1 MLRWLWM
8 TWTAS
13 TSTWAAQSLSLWR
26 EGWERPCSH
35 SRKRSKTFWQASS
48 RQSDHGFPSPARS
61 EFSMTLNRCD
71 TRFFFL
77 FRVKNHG
84 LSFATSGMSYLSSI
98 PFNDSNVPFLS
109 GKVANYNTLQP
120 VINGK
125 NQTGKVSAIPRAEAH
140 KDDSINTHRRRVRKT
155 GEITHIRFKISMD
168 C

>member
-61 EFSMTLNRCD
+61 EYSTTPSRCGP
-71 TRFFFL
+71 RFFFL

-84 LSFATSGMSYLSSI
+84 LSLATSGRSYLSSI
-98 PFNDSNVPFLS
+98 PFRLERSYQEKLLTT
-109 GKVANYNTLQP
+109 TLQP
-120 VINGK
+120 VIGK
-125 NQTGKVSAIPRAEAH
+125 IQTAKVSALPRAEAH
-140 KDDSINTHRRRVRKT
+140 KDDSNNTHRRRIRKT
-155 GEITHIRFKISMD
+155 GEITHFRFKILMD